1 MYVCMHACMVCMY
14 AWCMYACM
22 HVCMYACMYVC
33 IYIYIY
39 KCIYIYVCMYV
50 YMYIFIYSH
59 MYVYL
64 CMHVCMYTNV
74 YVCFCSHV
82 HTITHNRMDHNG
94 EPCFDSHWSTM
105 QYGEPS
111 GNVLGI
117 WFPPAKIVCIWSLVY
132 WYILFIARAVRV
144 GRHLLRPLQL
154 LILTGKTSEVFFLG

>member
-1 MYVCMHACMVCMY
+1 MYIY
-14 AWCMYACM
+14 Q
-22 HVCMYACMYVC
+22 C
-33 IYIYIY
+33 IYIYVCMYVNKFTYIYICIY

-50 YMYIFIYSH
+50 YICIYIH

-64 CMHVCMYTNV
+64 CMHVCMHVCMYTNV

-94 EPCFDSHWSTM
+94 EPGFDSHWSTM